1 MCYNCGCGMKND
13 PMGKDHVHKGGGSLT
28 EDSIEHMAKEW
39 GMSVED
45 TKKEMLAMLKLELKD
60 KS

>member
-1 MCYNCGCGMKND
+1 MKND

-45 TKKEMLAMLKLELKD
+45 TKKEMLAMLKLELNE